1 MHLKAP
7 SSRGW
12 VFAIATGV
20 VTLAL
25 PYVLHPHH
33 HHDAWWNHVPGFY
46 AAYGFLGCAAIV
58 LVSKWLG
65 GVFLQRSEDFY
76 APREELER

>member
-1 MHLKAP
+1 MKLKTP
-7 SSRGW
+7 DRRGW
-12 VFAIATGV
+12 IFALATGGIA
-20 VTLAL
+20 LAL
-25 PYVLHPHH
+25 PLVVHLHH

-65 GVFLQRSEDFY
+65 SVFLQKPEDY
-76 APREELER
+76 YDAGGES